1 MTETPFE
8 LLVSGELYS
17 GWQSLRVTRGLDRA
31 TADFDLSVSE
41 RWAAGVPGEE
51 NVWQIL
57 PGESCEIRFEGE
69 TVLTGYVDAYRPSY
83 DASTHA
89 IRLTG
94 RSKTCDFV
102 DSSVMVEGGQFK
114 GMTVGAIARSLAQPF
129 GIEVVVEQEGPPE
142 PEVQVQQGETCF
154 ALVERLSR
162 LQELLVTDDALG
174 RLVLTR
180 AGAGQASTALR
191 HGVNILRASA
201 DLDDAK
207 RFSEYVVKAQRP
219 GNRTKDGG
227 GSGAGDDWGEVQS
240 TANPPVPARA
250 CPWPEQGGRLLAT
263 SEEAAFR
270 RLRYIPN
277 ISQRYR
283 AQMQLQQRAS
293 GGKTTAPKTLTQI
306 AGTVR
311 DPGVTRY
318 RPHLIVAEAQ
328 SDDAAA
334 AKRADWEMRRRLAR
348 AVRATVTINGWR
360 QQDGRL
366 WATNEMVWAESPWLA
381 LERELIIAETTFTYD
396 EGGALTELNLTLP
409 DAFLPEAKRK
419 HKHEKKAAKG
429 SGGGGRRDRGK
440 GGGGARDPWADVVP
454 TS

>member
-17 GWQSLRVTRGLDRA
+17 GWQSLRITRGLDRA

-41 RWAAGVPGEE
+41 RWANGAPGEE

-83 DASTHA
+83 DANNHA

-102 DSSVMVEGGQFK
+102 DSSVMVPIGAAGGGQFK

-129 GIEVVVEQEGPPE
+129 GIEVVIEQEGPPE

-191 HGVNILRASA
+191 HGVNILSASA
-201 DLDDAK
+201 DLDHSK

-227 GSGAGDDWGEVQS
+227 GSGAGDDWGEVQPI
-240 TANPPVPARA
+240 AIP
-250 CPWPEQGGRLLAT
+250 LAT

-293 GGKTTAPKTLTQI
+293 GGTTTAPKTLTQI

-328 SDDAAA
+328 TDDAAA

-348 AVRATVTINGWR
+348 AVRASVTINGWR

-366 WATNEMVWAESPWLA
+366 WVTNEMVWAESPWLA

-419 HKHEKKAAKG
+419 HKHEKKAARG
-429 SGGGGRRDRGK
+429 GGGGRGGRKGK
-440 GGGGARDPWADVVP
+440 GGGARDPWADVVP